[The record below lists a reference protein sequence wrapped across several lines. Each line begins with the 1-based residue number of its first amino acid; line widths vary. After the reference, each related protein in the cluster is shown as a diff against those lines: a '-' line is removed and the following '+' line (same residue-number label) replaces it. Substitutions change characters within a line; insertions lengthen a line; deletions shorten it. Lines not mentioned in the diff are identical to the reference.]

1 MDENRRNGDNKFSFD
16 PNEIFT
22 SGYGNDKNNNINSFS
37 NTSKP
42 DKGKFVVNI
51 DETAND
57 GFDYYNFDAFSD
69 KSDLEADRK
78 RKEELNKV
86 LGLSNNDSSFSA
98 TTQPKKNTASPKNTG
113 TKPQPKVKTQG
124 QDTAYKTVSR
134 KAAVKKPSQAKA
146 PVGENN
152 PKKIVRKGVVSAK
165 ANFMAVLLFIALV
178 AVFTSSFTAIALS
191 AVGDIFAIKRGE
203 ETVTVEIEENP
214 DMNSVIDALH
224 DAGLIKQKFICTLF
238 AKYRHF
244 DGYTDSKGEY
254 HEIEYESG
262 VYYLEPAAG
271 LEGMLSSI
279 KVQTTNGSDTIRLIF
294 PEGWTV
300 TQIFERLEKN
310 GVCDASKLYAN
321 LDLVAKQYDFYELIN
336 KSDVRYL
343 SVEGYLFPD
352 TYEFYKNENA
362 VSVLKKLFDN
372 ANKKW
377 SSKYEERA
385 KKLGYSRDEILII
398 ASIIQREAAN
408 KSQMAD
414 VSSVIHN
421 RLKSSTYPTLQCNS
435 TSDYVTNYVKENVSA
450 NYAQIYA
457 DAYNTYMV
465 DGLTPG
471 PICNPGI
478 DAIEAALYPS
488 DTNYYFF
495 CHNNAGKIYLSST
508 YAQFQRDWVQVLS
521 DNQ

>member
-1 MDENRRNGDNKFSFD
+1 MEDNRRNGENRFNFD
-16 PNEIFT
+16 PDEIFT
-22 SGYGNDKNNNINSFS
+22 SIPKNNNDINSFS
-37 NTSKP
+37 SEPRTTK
-42 DKGKFVVNI
+42 DKFVVHL
-51 DETAND
+51 DDTSD
-57 GFDYYNFDAFSD
+57 SLDYNFEAFSD
-69 KSDLEADRK
+69 SKSREAEKR
-78 RKEELNKV
+78 RKEELNKI
-86 LGLSNNDSSFSA
+86 LGNDISQSNGFDTKS
-98 TTQPKKNTASPKNTG
+98 TQKREAPVKKSNIQPQVKTNQNTAPK
-113 TKPQPKVKTQG
+113 P
-124 QDTAYKTVSR
+124 AYAPVSR
-134 KAAVKKPSQAKA
+134 NNVKKPSQAPA
-146 PVGENN
+146 PANEQ
-152 PKKIVRKGVVSAK
+152 KKQDVRKRTVSHK
-165 ANFMAVLLFIALV
+165 ANFISLIAFLCVVAILTASFTFIAM
-178 AVFTSSFTAIALS
+178 S
-191 AVGDIFAIKRGE
+191 AVGDIFAIDRSE
-203 ETVTVEIEENP
+203 ETVTVEIGENP
-214 DMNSVIDALH
+214 TMYSVIDALH
-224 DAGLIKQKFICTLF
+224 DAGLIKQKWLCTLF

-244 DGYTDSKGEY
+244 DGYTNSKGEY
-254 HEIEYESG
+254 IEIEYESG
-262 VYYLEPAAG
+262 VFYIEPKAG

-279 KVQTTNGSDTIRLIF
+279 KVQTTNTSDTVRLIF

-310 GVCDASKLYAN
+310 GVCEASKLHAN

-377 SSKYEERA
+377 TSKFEERA
-385 KKLGYSRDEILII
+385 KKLGYSRDEILTI

-414 VSSVIHN
+414 VSSVLHN

-435 TSDYVTNYVKENVSA
+435 TSDYVTNYVKQNVSA
-450 NYAQIYA
+450 SYAQIYA
-457 DAYNTYMV
+457 DSYNTYMI

-478 DAIEAALYPS
+478 DAIEAALYPN

-495 CHNNAGKIYLSST
+495 CHNNDGKIYLSST
-508 YAQFQRDWVQVLS
+508 YAQFQRDWVQVLN